1 MMEELHSEFL
11 ENLMPGIE
19 VIIGRNGKHYF
30 NSLLTDFDEKY
41 MMKWFTRGDYATEMT
56 KVSCFKFQF
65 IMISTSIQ
73 IYESLA
79 LEEHKMNLYGGL
91 EVARQMQQQQGEGQ
105 VNLGLEKDVTSS
117 QENLDIK
124 DGGFGVGDIPKSPSV
139 MEAVKSV
146 GVKYFR
152 GTRS

>member
-1 MMEELHSEFL
+1 
-11 ENLMPGIE
+11 
-19 VIIGRNGKHYF
+19 
-30 NSLLTDFDEKY
+30 

-91 EVARQMQQQQGEGQ
+91 EVARQMQ
-105 VNLGLEKDVTSS
+105 
-117 QENLDIK
+117 
-124 DGGFGVGDIPKSPSV
+124 
-139 MEAVKSV
+139 
-146 GVKYFR
+146 
-152 GTRS
+152 